1 MKKCKIW
8 VATVFFCV
16 FAFSAG
22 IVSVNAKDSKTVKKD
37 IVVMEGATRLL
48 THDTYHATYKVSNK
62 NTATVIR
69 DRLSSY
75 STVASRDD
83 SYEYGFLIKGKKAGI
98 TKITVT
104 TPTKQYIYNV
114 TVVSKKSVQK
124 AAKKAL
130 TTYADTLKETKQ
142 CAYMDFNGDGVK
154 ELYHDGY
161 FSYYNYVLK
170 KVVTKPYSSDK
181 SITQLASLL
190 VAPKSHLM
198 FAIPAK
204 ELLIGDPD
212 PDYAIYSGS
221 LYGRFAFFNEEKVF
235 DLLSRNV
242 YFLKYQFP
250 EEFIRDNYVEGTD
263 YYCLQV
269 TGYDQDDYWYEAYTK
284 EEMDKKIAVLLPDAI
299 NVTFTAKP
307 EIK

>member
-1 MKKCKIW
+1 MKSCKIW
-8 VATVFFCV
+8 VAAIIFCV
-16 FAFSAG
+16 SAFTAST
-22 IVSVNAKDSKTVKKD
+22 VSVNAKNIKTLNKN
-37 IVVMEGATRLL
+37 IMVMEGATRLL
-48 THDTYHATYKVSNK
+48 TNDTFHATYKVTDK
-62 NTATVIR
+62 KIVTVIK

-75 STVASRDD
+75 STVVTQAD
-83 SYEYGFLIKGKKAGI
+83 SYEYGFLIKGKTSGI

-104 TPTKQYIYNV
+104 TAQKKYIYTV
-114 TVVSKKSVQK
+114 TVVPKKSIQK

-130 TTYADTLKETKQ
+130 TKYADTLKNTNQ

-170 KVVTKPYSSDK
+170 KVVTKPFSNK
-181 SITQLASLL
+181 SITKVSSLL

-198 FAIPAK
+198 FAIPSN

-221 LYGRFAFFNEEKVF
+221 IYGCFAFFNEEKVF
-235 DLLSRNV
+235 DLLSNV
-242 YFLKYQFP
+242 YFLKYQYP
-250 EEFIRDNYVEGTD
+250 ESFVGDTYVKGTD

-269 TGYDQDDYWYEAYTK
+269 PGYDQDDYWYEAYTK
-284 EEMDKKIAVLLPDAI
+284 KEMDQKITDLLPHAI
-299 NVTFTAKP
+299 SVIFTTKP